1 MTQEYNKYED
11 CYYSSYQTEDKK
23 YEYRTGP
30 FEGLF
35 VSSVEFCKHVKFDY
49 RKDNNSRDNRTGTQG
64 PQGPAGPKGDT
75 GANGAT
81 GATGATGPNQILA
94 GTLYYNPGN
103 VVTIFET
110 GVFIFYPNNRYL
122 L

>member
-64 PQGPAGPKGDT
+64 PQGPAGPKV
-75 GANGAT
+75 
-81 GATGATGPNQILA
+81 ILA
-94 GTLYYNPGN
+94 LMA
-103 VVTIFET
+103 
-110 GVFIFYPNNRYL
+110 L
-122 L
+122 LEQQVQQVLTKY